1 MLQNTRS
8 IYNICMPEESHTRTL
23 IRHYLK
29 SAREV
34 IDHLDVRE
42 IEAFALAIAE
52 VREASGTVF
61 LVGNGGSASTA
72 SHFATDLGVGSINV
86 SKHVR
91 VVSLTDNIA
100 VMTAI
105 SNDKSYESV
114 FEQQIQLLG
123 KEGDILVLI
132 SASGNSKNL
141 IEALK
146 SSQRLGM
153 KSFSLTGFDGGELR
167 RMTLGSNVHVPSKIG
182 DYGLVEDA
190 HLAICHMVTEC
201 MRSK

>member
-1 MLQNTRS
+1 M
-8 IYNICMPEESHTRTL
+8 RTL
-23 IRHYLK
+23 IQNYLK
-29 SAREV
+29 STREI
-34 IDHLDVRE
+34 IDLLDVQE
-42 IEAFALAIAE
+42 IEGLALAIAA
-52 VREASGTVF
+52 VREARRTVY

-72 SHFATDLGVGSINV
+72 SHFATDLGVGSFKV

-91 VVSLTDNIA
+91 AISLTDNVA

-114 FEQQIQLLG
+114 YEQQVQLLG
-123 KEGDILVLI
+123 KEGDMLVLI

-141 IEALK
+141 IAALK

-153 KSFSLTGFDGGELR
+153 KNYSLTGFDGGELR

-182 DYGLVEDA
+182 EYGLVEDA

>member
-1 MLQNTRS
+1 MLLNSRS
-8 IYNICMPEESHTRTL
+8 IYNICMPEERHTRTL

-91 VVSLTDNIA
+91 VVSLTDNVA
-100 VMTAI
+100 AMTAI
-105 SNDKSYESV
+105 SNDRSYESV

-141 IEALK
+141 IAALK

>member
-1 MLQNTRS
+1 
-8 IYNICMPEESHTRTL
+8 MPEESHTRTL

>member
-1 MLQNTRS
+1 VLQNTRS